1 MNTMK
6 IITTVWICTMM
17 LIILWSCKGLTWK
30 KDKSSIIGFS
40 FMEIVYIFSLIC
52 MWNQTIS
59 ECNSVGR
66 RHVLY
71 TGCRRFESCHSDSGF
86 IFLTLDEP
94 SFKYLLAKCAVKECQ
109 KLRQVLQSLHD
120 GLLCVDGR
128 LIIFQCKL
136 SIGLHLLFAA
146 RIFC

>member
-59 ECNSVGR
+59 ELIQLVEDTS
-66 RHVLY
+66 Y
-71 TGCRRFESCHSDSGF
+71 TQVVAGSSPVILIRV
-86 IFLTLDEP
+86 
-94 SFKYLLAKCAVKECQ
+94 SF
-109 KLRQVLQSLHD
+109 
-120 GLLCVDGR
+120 
-128 LIIFQCKL
+128 F
-136 SIGLHLLFAA
+136 
-146 RIFC
+146 